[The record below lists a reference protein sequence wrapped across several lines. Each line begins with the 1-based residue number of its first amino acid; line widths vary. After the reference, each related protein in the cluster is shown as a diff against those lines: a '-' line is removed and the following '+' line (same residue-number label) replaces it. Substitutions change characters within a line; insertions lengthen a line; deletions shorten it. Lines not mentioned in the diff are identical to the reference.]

1 MLIIKNDNGKKFP
14 SECADSQTTTSIENG
29 KKEKMVSSYQARG
42 YLLNTWRTT
51 YKNCEIVF
59 LSLTIFGLNST
70 LFSSLDKALHV
81 YYLYIY

>member
-42 YLLNTWRTT
+42 YLLNT
-51 YKNCEIVF
+51 
-59 LSLTIFGLNST
+59 
-70 LFSSLDKALHV
+70 
-81 YYLYIY
+81 